1 MRLVLEADRRET
13 GCPKGSNGAKRSG
26 NIAESLEGDI
36 TIEPDWLTE
45 HVGVMPK
52 NCVRIDPEV
61 WAQLGG
67 FMERREAIRT
77 TYQTFDGRV
86 SEYPLRPYQ
95 VRSPLTGG
103 PTRARL
109 RPFRTLKHH

>member
-52 NCVRIDPEV
+52 NCVTSDIPLDNYLAMLAE
-61 WAQLGG
+61 
-67 FMERREAIRT
+67 
-77 TYQTFDGRV
+77 GRC
-86 SEYPLRPYQ
+86 Y
-95 VRSPLTGG
+95 
-103 PTRARL
+103 
-109 RPFRTLKHH
+109 K